1 MALIPYP
8 DLENQEPESQRMI
21 DAFVK
26 EHGRAS
32 PLYAMMA
39 HFPPALR
46 ASSSGYNLVM
56 TKGKFSRQFKE
67 LLFVAASDARNCFY

>member
-8 DLENQEPESQRMI
+8 DLENLEPEAQRII

-26 EHGRAS
+26 EHGRPT

-39 HFPPALR
+39 HFGPALR
-46 ASSSGYNLVM
+46 TTSSMYTSVM
-56 TKGKFSRQFKE
+56 SKGKFDRRFKE
-67 LLFVAASDARNCFY
+67 LLFVAASDVRNCFY